1 MLFNSEM
8 GRAQFVLL
16 SPSLVLTS
24 RDCGLLISNP
34 SHPAQPAWPG
44 WLPGNQNHP
53 DAGLS
58 FIGFLARFSEIDIIY
73 VMEIE
78 D

>member
-16 SPSLVLTS
+16 SLSQLLTS

-34 SHPAQPAWPG
+34 SHPAQPGLA

-73 VMEIE
+73 VMEISY
-78 D
+78 